1 MALLTRARHRSPADR
16 ATAAAAEAVE
26 RARDVA
32 GPTVERA
39 REAAAPTVERAR
51 DAAAPRVEWARE
63 AAAPSVE
70 RAREV
75 AGPTVERARE
85 ASRPALAQLRSG
97 IASLLRMAVRLA
109 ALLPGFGAQVL
120 EAVAT
125 LMGRLADTS
134 AQIAHIEPPSKVR
147 RRRVG
152 LWFVGGF
159 VTGAAAG
166 YVAHDLLTRDDDHDH
181 DHAHEF
187 HHAPEGEGEALRA
200 APEQDIDETPSA
212 EVPG

>member
-1 MALLTRARHRSPADR
+1 MALLTRSRPRSSADR
-16 ATAAAAEAVE
+16 ASAAAAEAIE

-39 REAAAPTVERAR
+39 REAAAPTV
-51 DAAAPRVEWARE
+51 DWARE
-63 AAAPSVE
+63 ATAPTVE

-75 AGPTVERARE
+75 AGPTVDRARE
-85 ASRPALAQLRSG
+85 ATGPALAQLRSA
-97 IASLLRMAVRLA
+97 IATFLRMVVRVA
-109 ALLPGFGAQVL
+109 ALLPGFGAQIL

-134 AQIAHIEPPSKVR
+134 AQVANVPPPSKVGR
-147 RRRVG
+147 RRAG

-166 YVAHDLLTRDDDHDH
+166 YVAHEYLSRDHYDEYDDDLD
-181 DHAHEF
+181 D
-187 HHAPEGEGEALRA
+187 EGPWVATEEDRG
-200 APEQDIDETPSA
+200 QTPSA
-212 EVPG
+212 QVPG